1 MPLQSHNE
9 EEKNHRGRSA
19 MIKGKRVENKIR
31 EIDKGAG
38 LSEALRAMVRILKFI
53 LNEMSRH
60 WKLLSRRMT
69 LSGREVR
76 VSLSKNDLL
85 QAGLPEKKLVS

>member
-1 MPLQSHNE
+1 
-9 EEKNHRGRSA
+9 

-53 LNEMSRH
+53 LNEMSRL

>member
-1 MPLQSHNE
+1 
-9 EEKNHRGRSA
+9 